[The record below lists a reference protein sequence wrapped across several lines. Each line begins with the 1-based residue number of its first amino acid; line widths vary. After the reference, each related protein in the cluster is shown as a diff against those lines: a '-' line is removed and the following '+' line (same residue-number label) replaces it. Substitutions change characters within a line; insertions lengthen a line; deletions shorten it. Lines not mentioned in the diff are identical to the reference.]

1 MSTNNKVRKDYSEWE
16 YKCSECGGYKRV
28 SSSNR
33 RDLCGKCYLAMKRKY
48 RKEKGL
54 K

>member
-1 MSTNNKVRKDYSEWE
+1 MSDKR
-16 YKCSECGGYKRV
+16 CSECGGYIRAL
-28 SSSNR
+28 SSNR
-33 RDLCGKCYLAMKRKY
+33 RDLCGKCYLALKRKE

>member
-1 MSTNNKVRKDYSEWE
+1 MSE
-16 YKCSECGGYKRV
+16 YKCSKCVGYKKSG
-28 SSSNR
+28 SSNNR
-33 RDLCGKCYLAMKRKY
+33 RDLCGKCYLALKRKE